1 MDARYVAHG
10 LDLRCDFAL
19 PGMTTTAADC
29 PPAVTLRLAP
39 PARLADY
46 WSGSCA
52 RPPWRGRLGDGCELL
67 VERGGAGD
75 MLFTYDQRAWFHLD
89 ASKSSLTCA
98 PRAAGLHWQRVLL
111 TKVLADIGMV
121 RGSEALHASAVD
133 SPNGAIAILAPPG
146 AGKTTLALEL
156 MRRGHALLS
165 DDVLTLS
172 DGPNGPLAHPAT
184 PHMNLAPGHH
194 AVAASLADTLGR
206 LGHERW
212 VAARTVARA
221 SRRVHGICLLERR
234 PGLTLGTHT
243 LPPSPQ
249 ALAPY
254 MLGLDNDHAR
264 QRARFALYAE
274 LTASATLLRLSC
286 DSGDRPAEI
295 ADLIERALAD
305 EPSLAAAGCPA

>member
-19 PGMTTTAADC
+19 PGMTPAAADDL
-29 PPAVTLRLAP
+29 PTVTMRLAA
-39 PARLADY
+39 PAQLADY
-46 WSGSCA
+46 WSGSRA
-52 RPPWRGRLGDGCELL
+52 GPLWRGRLGDGCELL

-75 MLFTYDQRAWFHLD
+75 MLFTYDQRARFHLD
-89 ASKSSLTCA
+89 AAKSSLTCA

-111 TKVLADIGMV
+111 TKVLADIGLV

-133 SPNGAIAILAPPG
+133 SPNGAIAIVAPPG

-165 DDVLTLS
+165 DDVVTLG
-172 DGPNGPLAHPAT
+172 DGPRGPLARPAT
-184 PHMNLAPGHH
+184 PHMNLAPEHH
-194 AVAASLADTLGR
+194 GAAASLVDTLGR

-212 VAARTVARA
+212 VAARSVARA
-221 SRRVHGICLLERR
+221 SRRVHGICLLDRR
-234 PGLTLGTHT
+234 PGLTLSAHT

-254 MLGLDNDHAR
+254 MLGLDNDLAR

-274 LTASATLLRLSC
+274 LTASARLLRLSC
-286 DSGDRPAEI
+286 DSGDRPADV
-295 ADLIERALAD
+295 ADLIERALVD
-305 EPSLAAAGCPA
+305 EPCLAAAGSPA